1 MFSIRQNVFETNSSS
16 THSMVMCMGDDF
28 ERFKNGE
35 TFLNESWGSASQFLD
50 KEFVTKEEAIDIIV
64 NSRYY
69 DCSKNSDS
77 LASMDKES
85 FEKLCKEFEIYSYE
99 SYGSWF
105 EQFADSFTTPSG
117 ERVVAFGYYGW
128 DG

>member
-1 MFSIRQNVFETNSSS
+1 MLSIRAGTFETNSSS
-16 THSMVMCMGDDF
+16 THSIVMCMGDDF
-28 ERFKNGE
+28 ERFKAGE
-35 TFLNESWGSASQFLD
+35 LFLNECWGSTSQFLD

-69 DCSKNSDS
+69 DCSKNSGS
-77 LASMDKES
+77 IASMDKEN
-85 FEKLCKEFEIYSYE
+85 FEELCKEFEIYSYE

-105 EQFADSFTTPSG
+105 EQFSDSFTTPSG